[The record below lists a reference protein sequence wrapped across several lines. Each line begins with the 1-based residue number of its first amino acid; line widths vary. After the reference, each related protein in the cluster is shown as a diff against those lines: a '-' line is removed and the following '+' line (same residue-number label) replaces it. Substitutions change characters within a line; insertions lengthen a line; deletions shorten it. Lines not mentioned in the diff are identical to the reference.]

1 MGFLSTAI
9 TLYSDYSHPPFV
21 LPPSPS
27 SSPSPFSAAAF
38 TFTSTV
44 TVHFLLHR
52 YRHLEDKMA
61 NQDDTHDA
69 NGSRNNVEKE
79 IKRGLTVMKS
89 IIRARDKGVKFEVHW
104 SAEDQLIEP
113 NGSML
118 ASYIGFLVRQHIP
131 ITCDNWRSPDLK
143 VGKEKIWSEIQR
155 SFHID
160 ESRQKYCIQLAGKR
174 LRGFR
179 SFLSNKFLK
188 DEEGKFVEAERPMKY
203 AEIIS
208 ADEWDNFVAKRRN
221 EKFHEVSDKNWKRA
235 SKPAYP
241 YKKGRTGYARL
252 QQRILTEEKSDATS
266 LPEHVLWKAARVG
279 KDGAVVEAVQN
290 VYDECETLSQTL
302 PSTEVQD
309 CRSVL
314 SRVLNVPEYSG
325 RVRGKGFGVTPS
337 SFYKKP
343 KTKNPTNKEVMET
356 LAELRAQVLQLQNE
370 NARYREEMC
379 APEAK
384 DTSDRASINCQPKF
398 PEGISPCQLY
408 LSSPTYR
415 IVGKGKVHNTSGEL
429 LHHNPLPV
437 GYMKVSVDLV
447 LDTDALL
454 PLPDVVSETTIDFD
468 EGVFGAAHFEI
479 IAKEDMQQL
488 FEHDEL
494 GIAVIHTYIWYMY
507 VTLMRG
513 TELCNRFNFIAAS
526 RINATLITKNP
537 TSVKNDLVDRFM
549 AAGDN
554 TTPSLY
560 FLPFNSGN
568 GGHWV
573 LVAMDL
579 SRLIVYYLDSLSGD
593 WSKYPSMKKTVDAA
607 IIKFRSKKNYR
618 NRKDIT
624 WVRVQCPQ
632 QNNSV
637 DYGFFV
643 LRFMRDIIALNR
655 IDIPKMYF
663 EEYKSY
669 SRAHLDEIKDE
680 LCQFIVDQRII

>member
-9 TLYSDYSHPPFV
+9 TLYCDYSRPPFV

-27 SSPSPFSAAAF
+27 SPPSPFSGAAF
-38 TFTSTV
+38 TFTELSASTV

-221 EKFHEVSDKNWKRA
+221 EKFHEVSDKNRKRA

-252 QQRILTEEKSDATS
+252 QQRILAEEKSDATS

-279 KDGAVVEAVQN
+279 KDGVVVEAVQN

-343 KTKNPTNKEVMET
+343 KTKILPTK
-356 LAELRAQVLQLQNE
+356 
-370 NARYREEMC
+370 REERC
-379 APEAK
+379 ASEAK

-447 LDTDALL
+447 LDTNALL

-479 IAKEDMQQL
+479 IAKEDMQ
-488 FEHDEL
+488 
-494 GIAVIHTYIWYMY
+494 
-507 VTLMRG
+507 
-513 TELCNRFNFIAAS
+513 
-526 RINATLITKNP
+526 
-537 TSVKNDLVDRFM
+537 
-549 AAGDN
+549 
-554 TTPSLY
+554 
-560 FLPFNSGN
+560 
-568 GGHWV
+568 
-573 LVAMDL
+573 
-579 SRLIVYYLDSLSGD
+579 
-593 WSKYPSMKKTVDAA
+593 
-607 IIKFRSKKNYR
+607 
-618 NRKDIT
+618 
-624 WVRVQCPQ
+624 
-632 QNNSV
+632 
-637 DYGFFV
+637 
-643 LRFMRDIIALNR
+643 
-655 IDIPKMYF
+655 
-663 EEYKSY
+663 
-669 SRAHLDEIKDE
+669 
-680 LCQFIVDQRII
+680 

>member
-1 MGFLSTAI
+1 MRLLSTAI
-9 TLYSDYSHPPFV
+9 TLYCDYSRPPFV

-38 TFTSTV
+38 TFTELSASTV

-131 ITCDNWRSPDLK
+131 ITCDNWRSPELK

-208 ADEWDNFVAKRRN
+208 ADEWNNFVAKRRN
-221 EKFHEVSDKNWKRA
+221 EKFHLA
-235 SKPAYP
+235 
-241 YKKGRTGYARL
+241 
-252 QQRILTEEKSDATS
+252 EEKSDATS

-309 CRSVL
+309 CRNVL
-314 SRVLNVPEYSG
+314 SRVLNVPKYSG
-325 RVRGKGFGVTPS
+325 RVRGKGSGVTPS

-343 KTKNPTNKEVMET
+343 KTKSPTNKEVMET

-370 NARYREEMC
+370 NARYREERC
-379 APEAK
+379 ASEAK

-415 IVGKGKVHNTSGEL
+415 IVGKGKVNNTSGEL

-437 GYMKVSVDLV
+437 GYMKVLIDLV
-447 LDTDALL
+447 LDTNTLL
-454 PLPDVVSETTIDFD
+454 PLPDVVSETT
-468 EGVFGAAHFEI
+468 
-479 IAKEDMQQL
+479 
-488 FEHDEL
+488 
-494 GIAVIHTYIWYMY
+494 
-507 VTLMRG
+507 LMRDAVG
-513 TELCNRFNFIAAS
+513 SFVGWPSDLIFPDAETPTRPTHKAGKGISRRIESVAS
-526 RINATLITKNP
+526 QKEVPGRKLK
-537 TSVKNDLVDRFM
+537 S
-549 AAGDN
+549 AG
-554 TTPSLY
+554 
-560 FLPFNSGN
+560 
-568 GGHWV
+568 
-573 LVAMDL
+573 
-579 SRLIVYYLDSLSGD
+579 
-593 WSKYPSMKKTVDAA
+593 
-607 IIKFRSKKNYR
+607 
-618 NRKDIT
+618 
-624 WVRVQCPQ
+624 
-632 QNNSV
+632 
-637 DYGFFV
+637 
-643 LRFMRDIIALNR
+643 
-655 IDIPKMYF
+655 
-663 EEYKSY
+663 
-669 SRAHLDEIKDE
+669 
-680 LCQFIVDQRII
+680 

>member
-1 MGFLSTAI
+1 
-9 TLYSDYSHPPFV
+9 
-21 LPPSPS
+21 
-27 SSPSPFSAAAF
+27 
-38 TFTSTV
+38 
-44 TVHFLLHR
+44 
-52 YRHLEDKMA
+52 MA
-61 NQDDTHDA
+61 SNQDDTHDA
-69 NGSRNNVEKE
+69 RGSRNNVENE

-89 IIRARDKGVKFEVHW
+89 IICARDKGEKFEVHW

-113 NGSML
+113 NGSIL

-131 ITCDNWRSPDLK
+131 ITCDNWRSPELK

-208 ADEWDNFVAKRRN
+208 AEEWDNFVAKRRN
-221 EKFHEVSDKNWKRA
+221 EKFHEVSDKNRKRA

-252 QQRILTEEKSDATS
+252 QQRILAEEKSDATS
-266 LPEHVLWKAARVG
+266 LPEHVLWKVARVG

-302 PSTEVQD
+302 HSSEVQD

-314 SRVLNVPEYSG
+314 SRVLNVPEYFG

-343 KTKNPTNKEVMET
+343 KIKNPTNKEVMET
-356 LAELRAQVLQLQNE
+356 LAELRAQVLELQKE
-370 NARYREEMC
+370 NARYREERC
-379 APEAK
+379 GSEAK

-398 PEGISPCQLY
+398 PEGITPCQLY

-415 IVGKGKVHNTSGEL
+415 KVGKGKMHNSSGEL

-454 PLPDVVSETTIDFD
+454 PLPDVVSKT
-468 EGVFGAAHFEI
+468 
-479 IAKEDMQQL
+479 
-488 FEHDEL
+488 
-494 GIAVIHTYIWYMY
+494 
-507 VTLMRG
+507 TLMRDAVG
-513 TELCNRFNFIAAS
+513 SFVGWSSDLIFP
-526 RINATLITKNP
+526 NAE
-537 TSVKNDLVDRFM
+537 
-549 AAGDN
+549 
-554 TTPSLY
+554 
-560 FLPFNSGN
+560 
-568 GGHWV
+568 
-573 LVAMDL
+573 
-579 SRLIVYYLDSLSGD
+579 VY
-593 WSKYPSMKKTVDAA
+593 M
-607 IIKFRSKKNYR
+607 F
-618 NRKDIT
+618 
-624 WVRVQCPQ
+624 
-632 QNNSV
+632 
-637 DYGFFV
+637 
-643 LRFMRDIIALNR
+643 
-655 IDIPKMYF
+655 
-663 EEYKSY
+663 
-669 SRAHLDEIKDE
+669 
-680 LCQFIVDQRII
+680 

>member
-1 MGFLSTAI
+1 
-9 TLYSDYSHPPFV
+9 
-21 LPPSPS
+21 
-27 SSPSPFSAAAF
+27 
-38 TFTSTV
+38 
-44 TVHFLLHR
+44 
-52 YRHLEDKMA
+52 MA
-61 NQDDTHDA
+61 SNQDDTHDA
-69 NGSRNNVEKE
+69 SGSRNNVEKE

-89 IIRARDKGVKFEVHW
+89 IIRARDKGEKFEVHW

-118 ASYIGFLVRQHIP
+118 A
-131 ITCDNWRSPDLK
+131 K
-143 VGKEKIWSEIQR
+143 KKIWSEIQR

-208 ADEWDNFVAKRRN
+208 AEEWDNFVAKRRN
-221 EKFHEVSDKNWKRA
+221 KKFHEVSDKNRKRA

-252 QQRILTEEKSDATS
+252 QQRILAEKKSDATS

-279 KDGAVVEAVQN
+279 KDGVVVEAVQN

-314 SRVLNVPEYSG
+314 SRVLNVLEYSG

-343 KTKNPTNKEVMET
+343 KQKILPTK
-356 LAELRAQVLQLQNE
+356 
-370 NARYREEMC
+370 RYREERC
-379 APEAK
+379 GSKAK

-398 PEGISPCQLY
+398 PEGITPCQLY

-454 PLPDVVSETTIDFD
+454 PLPDVVSETTVDID
-468 EGVFGAAHFEI
+468 EGVFGIAHSEI

-488 FEHDEL
+488 FEHEEL
-494 GIAVIHTYIWYMY
+494 GIVVIHTYIWYMY
-507 VTLMRG
+507 DTLMRG
-513 TELCNRFNFIAAS
+513 TELCNKFNFIAAS
-526 RINATLITKNP
+526 RINTTFITKNP
-537 TSVKNDLVDRFM
+537 TSIKNELVDRFM

-579 SRLIVYYLDSLSGD
+579 SRLMVYYLDSLSGD

-607 IIKFRSKKNYR
+607 ILKFRSKNNYR

-624 WVRVQCPQ
+624 WVRVQ
-632 QNNSV
+632 
-637 DYGFFV
+637 
-643 LRFMRDIIALNR
+643 
-655 IDIPKMYF
+655 YF
-663 EEYKSY
+663 DEYKSY
-669 SRAHLDEIKDE
+669 SRAHLDEMKDE
-680 LCQFIVDQRII
+680 LCQFIIDQRII

>member
-1 MGFLSTAI
+1 MRLLTV
-9 TLYSDYSHPPFV
+9 V

-38 TFTSTV
+38 TFTELSASTV
-44 TVHFLLHR
+44 TVHFLLHH

-61 NQDDTHDA
+61 NQDDTHDV

-79 IKRGLTVMKS
+79 IKRGMTVMKS

-131 ITCDNWRSPDLK
+131 ITCDNWRSPELK

-221 EKFHEVSDKNWKRA
+221 EKFHLA
-235 SKPAYP
+235 
-241 YKKGRTGYARL
+241 
-252 QQRILTEEKSDATS
+252 EEKSDATS

-302 PSTEVQD
+302 PSTEVQN

-370 NARYREEMC
+370 NARYREERC
-379 APEAK
+379 ASEAK

-398 PEGISPCQLY
+398 PELY

-437 GYMKVSVDLV
+437 GYMNVSVDLV

-454 PLPDVVSETTIDFD
+454 PLPDVVSETTLMRDAVGSFVGWPSDLRFPDAETPTRPTHKAGKGISRRIESVASQKEVPGRKLKSAGKDIPTTSGTKSQIMMRLEKMVEESDIMHGAICSIDFD
-468 EGVFGAAHFEI
+468 EGVFGIAHFEI
-479 IAKEDMQQL
+479 IARKDMQQL

-494 GIAVIHTYIWYMY
+494 GIAVIHTYIWYSDQSIIY
-507 VTLMRG
+507 
-513 TELCNRFNFIAAS
+513 
-526 RINATLITKNP
+526 
-537 TSVKNDLVDRFM
+537 LV
-549 AAGDN
+549 
-554 TTPSLY
+554 
-560 FLPFNSGN
+560 
-568 GGHWV
+568 
-573 LVAMDL
+573 
-579 SRLIVYYLDSLSGD
+579 
-593 WSKYPSMKKTVDAA
+593 
-607 IIKFRSKKNYR
+607 
-618 NRKDIT
+618 
-624 WVRVQCPQ
+624 
-632 QNNSV
+632 
-637 DYGFFV
+637 
-643 LRFMRDIIALNR
+643 
-655 IDIPKMYF
+655 
-663 EEYKSY
+663 E
-669 SRAHLDEIKDE
+669 
-680 LCQFIVDQRII
+680 QFIYTFQRVV